1 VRVVFVTFP
10 FAPHFQTTV
19 ATAWA
24 LRTAGHE
31 VHVASAPELTGAITG
46 AGLTAVPVG
55 SAETLAEKTAR
66 AEAEGAGLEV
76 ADWWKRI
83 GSPPIDL
90 AEDRE
95 DRLTWDYLT
104 FLYGA
109 LHVPKAKIMNDALF
123 DDLVAYCRWWEPD
136 LVVWEALTYAGPV
149 AAAASGAAHARMPF
163 TIDVYHRMRQSYLRA
178 KALRPPEDREDAL
191 AEWLDGWAGKYGVPF
206 SEELI
211 TGNFTIDHMPDS
223 MRLASD
229 VPNVPIRHVHY
240 NGPDVV
246 PRWLVGDPP
255 APRVLMT
262 FGVMS
267 EDEPTMRIISG
278 AQLREI
284 LDSVAGLDI
293 ELVAVLSAR
302 IAGELGDVPA
312 NTKIVQSVP
321 LDVVI
326 PTCSAVLNNGGIP
339 AFCGSLTN
347 GVPQL
352 QISASPDAAL
362 RGEHLTR
369 ASAGLWIRPE
379 EVTGP
384 KVRDALVRLLEEP
397 AFRAGAGRLQAE
409 MAARPS
415 LHAAVPEL
423 ERLTAAH
430 RPTGACPA

>member
-1 VRVVFVTFP
+1 MRVVFVTFP
-10 FAPHFQTTV
+10 FAPHFQPTV

-24 LRTAGHE
+24 LRTAGHQ
-31 VHVASAPELTGAITG
+31 VHVASAPELTGAIIG

-55 SAETLAEKTAR
+55 PAETLAEKTAR

-95 DRLTWDYLT
+95 EKLTWDYLT

-109 LHVPKAKIMNDALF
+109 LQVPKVKIMNDGLF
-123 DDLVAYCRWWEPD
+123 DDLVAYCRWWKPD

-149 AAAASGAAHARMPF
+149 AAAAAGAAHARMPF
-163 TIDVYHRMRQSYLRA
+163 TIDVYHRMRQHYLRA
-178 KALRPPEDREDAL
+178 KTLQPPEDREDAL
-191 AEWLDGWAGKYGVPF
+191 ADWLGGWSGKYDVPF
-206 SEELI
+206 AEELL

-246 PRWLVGDPP
+246 PQWLAGDPP

-267 EDEPTMRIISG
+267 EDEPTMRVISD
-278 AQLREI
+278 AQLQEI
-284 LDSVAGLDI
+284 LDSVADLNI
-293 ELVAVLSAR
+293 QLVAVLSAR
-302 IAGELGDVPA
+302 ITGKLANVPA

-326 PTCSAVLNNGGIP
+326 PTCSAVLNQGGIP

-362 RGEHLTR
+362 RGEHLR
-369 ASAGLWIRPE
+369 QASAGLWIRPE
-379 EVTGP
+379 EVTGA
-384 KVRDALVRLLEEP
+384 KVRDALVRLLEDP
-397 AFRAGAGRLQAE
+397 AFTAGAGRLQAE
-409 MAARPS
+409 MLARPTPNE
-415 LHAAVPEL
+415 AVPEI

-430 RPTGACPA
+430 RTSG